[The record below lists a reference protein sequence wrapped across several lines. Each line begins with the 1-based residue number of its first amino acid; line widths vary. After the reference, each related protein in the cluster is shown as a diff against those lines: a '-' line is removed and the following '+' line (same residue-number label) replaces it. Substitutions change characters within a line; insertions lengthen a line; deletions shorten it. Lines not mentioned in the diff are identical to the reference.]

1 MHFQENNLYC
11 EKDENA
17 GVEIGIIRK
26 IKRER
31 VCEIWGGRGGMQ
43 STKFRGIKTICL
55 SITSEREK
63 ILNFVSQN

>member
-1 MHFQENNLYC
+1 MRQISIELKTLLEGKFHFHTFINKFMHFQENNLYC

-31 VCEIWGGRGGMQ
+31 VCEI
-43 STKFRGIKTICL
+43 
-55 SITSEREK
+55 
-63 ILNFVSQN
+63 